1 MFLKIF
7 NWYLFCCDFDIS
19 PRLRAPLYIW
29 GFVVRA
35 LRVRALV
42 HRSTSRGHAAA
53 CTTPAGARRRPP
65 ARRSRSV
72 PARSS
77 SIGTNI
83 SMPSFKLFAYS
94 SSPTYVR
101 PVRGCCR
108 CRGAV
113 RASAP
118 ARLPRLLPAG
128 RPRRTGRRGTRR
140 CASTETRRRARTHV
154 RARPGK
160 LPR

>member
-1 MFLKIF
+1 MGLRR
-7 NWYLFCCDFDIS
+7 
-19 PRLRAPLYIW
+19 PRAPCP
-29 GFVVRA
+29 
-35 LRVRALV
+35 RVGTPQYVSWARSGVYHPCRCAAASTGEEIEERSGALV
-42 HRSTSRGHAAA
+42 LDRYQYIYPCHH
-53 CTTPAGARRRPP
+53 
-65 ARRSRSV
+65 
-72 PARSS
+72 SS
-77 SIGTNI
+77 CLRIYPLINH
-83 SMPSFKLFAYS
+83 S